1 MKCPAQ
7 SISKSALKAVLLC
20 GPAVLAL
27 AGSAVAQSGPPVP
40 PAPQSAAGQAP
51 VYDPQQLPAYRGQVQ
66 LFTLTPRGD
75 IDGLILSDGTEVK
88 TPPHLSTQIAY
99 SVRRGD
105 AITVYGLHAAAL
117 PLIEASAIADQAS
130 GQTIIDNG
138 PPRPGGGPPARLP
151 PAASGLTA
159 TAAAGPFPG
168 LDEAQG
174 RIRMALHGPR
184 GDVNGALLEDGTI
197 LRLPPDE
204 APRFA
209 NLLQPGQMVV
219 AEGVAAVNALGKVLD
234 VRQIGPS
241 REQLGSVEA
250 PPGPRGRPRP

>member
-1 MKCPAQ
+1 
-7 SISKSALKAVLLC
+7 
-20 GPAVLAL
+20 
-27 AGSAVAQSGPPVP
+27 
-40 PAPQSAAGQAP
+40 
-51 VYDPQQLPAYRGQVQ
+51 
-66 LFTLTPRGD
+66 
-75 IDGLILSDGTEVK
+75 
-88 TPPHLSTQIAY
+88 
-99 SVRRGD
+99 
-105 AITVYGLHAAAL
+105 
-117 PLIEASAIADQAS
+117 
-130 GQTIIDNG
+130 
-138 PPRPGGGPPARLP
+138 
-151 PAASGLTA
+151 
-159 TAAAGPFPG
+159 
-168 LDEAQG
+168 
-174 RIRMALHGPR
+174 MALHGPR